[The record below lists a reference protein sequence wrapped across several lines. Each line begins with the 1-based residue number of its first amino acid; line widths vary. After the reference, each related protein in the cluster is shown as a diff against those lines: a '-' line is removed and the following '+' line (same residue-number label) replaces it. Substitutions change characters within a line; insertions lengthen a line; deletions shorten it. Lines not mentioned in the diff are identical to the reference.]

1 MTGPHSEQV
10 KNSRY
15 HRVLTGLLC
24 KLIYT
29 YRRWKECA
37 PINTVLHKRYRT
49 LVGSL
54 MHAAVTCRPD
64 MAFSVGTLSRHLQH
78 PSQIHVDA
86 AERVF
91 KYLRYTAD
99 LSLCYGRLRSA
110 HTFYSTCDAS
120 HAAVNFRGVTGWHF
134 NFCGGAISWKRS
146 LQKLISH
153 SSTESELIALDEAAR
168 EPVYLQKL
176 LKDFRV
182 NVELPILSDKTTNQ
196 RSS

>member
-1 MTGPHSEQV
+1 
-10 KNSRY
+10 
-15 HRVLTGLLC
+15 
-24 KLIYT
+24 
-29 YRRWKECA
+29 
-37 PINTVLHKRYRT
+37 
-49 LVGSL
+49 

-110 HTFYSTCDAS
+110 HTFYGTCDAS
-120 HAAVNFRGVTGWHF
+120 HAAVNFLGVTGWHF

-146 LQKLISH
+146 FQKLISH

-168 EPVYLQKL
+168 EPVYLQKITEGFSCQCRASDTIGQDNQSTIIL
-176 LKDFRV
+176 GTSGHLNARTKHIALRFLYV
-182 NVELPILSDKTTNQ
+182 NDLVTEGAVCMPQASAHDGNVL
-196 RSS
+196 